1 MKMSNKTYDRLVWV
15 AQIVLPAVVAFV
27 ATIGKIWSLPYY
39 VEVSAT
45 IAAIDTLLGACLKY
59 SSSNYIP
66 EDDEDGD
73 EEYEDTDDVR
83 DDIEVRDNE

>member
-1 MKMSNKTYDRLVWV
+1 MKMSNETYDRLVWV

-27 ATIGKIWSLPYY
+27 ATIGKIWGLPYY
-39 VEVSAT
+39 VEISAT

-59 SSSNYIP
+59 SSANYIP

-73 EEYEDTDDVR
+73 EVYETEDVR
-83 DDIEVRDNE
+83 EDIEELDHE

>member
-1 MKMSNKTYDRLVWV
+1 MKMSNETYDRLVWV

-27 ATIGKIWSLPYY
+27 ATIGKIWGFPYY
-39 VEVSAT
+39 VEISAT

-73 EEYEDTDDVR
+73 EVYETEDVR
-83 DDIEVRDNE
+83 EDIEELDHE

>member
-1 MKMSNKTYDRLVWV
+1 MKMSNETYDRLVWV

-27 ATIGKIWSLPYY
+27 ATIGKIWGLPYY
-39 VEVSAT
+39 VEISAT

-59 SSSNYIP
+59 SSANYIP

-73 EEYEDTDDVR
+73 EVYETEDVR
-83 DDIEVRDNE
+83 KDIEELDHE

>member
-1 MKMSNKTYDRLVWV
+1 MKMSNETYDRLVWV

-27 ATIGKIWSLPYY
+27 ATIGKIWGLPYY
-39 VEVSAT
+39 VEISAS

-59 SSSNYIP
+59 SSANYIP

-73 EEYEDTDDVR
+73 EVYETEDVR
-83 DDIEVRDNE
+83 KDIEELDHE

>member
-1 MKMSNKTYDRLVWV
+1 MKMSNETYDRLVWV

-27 ATIGKIWSLPYY
+27 ATIGKIWGLPYY
-39 VEVSAT
+39 VEISAT

-73 EEYEDTDDVR
+73 EVYETEDVR
-83 DDIEVRDNE
+83 EDIEELDHE

>member
-1 MKMSNKTYDRLVWV
+1 MKMSNETYDRLVWV

-27 ATIGKIWSLPYY
+27 ATIGKIWGLPYY
-39 VEVSAT
+39 VEISAT

-59 SSSNYIP
+59 SSANYIP

-73 EEYEDTDDVR
+73 EVYETEDVR
-83 DDIEVRDNE
+83 ENIEELDHE